1 MKPLS
6 LDTSPEAEQVL
17 LELYRKMP
25 AWRKFRC
32 IADLNETMRR
42 IQRVEIRE
50 RYPHADEHELKMRL
64 ASRWLEPELMR
75 QVFGWDPDKE
85 GY

>member
-1 MKPLS
+1 MKSLS

-17 LELYRKMP
+17 LELYHRMP
-25 AWRKFRC
+25 AWRKLRC
-32 IADLNETMRR
+32 LADLNEAMRR
-42 IQRVEIRE
+42 MQRAEIRA
-50 RYPHADEHELKMRL
+50 RYPDADAHELKMRL
-64 ASRWLEPELMR
+64 AARWLEPELMR